1 MVSKLYAGREK
12 DMDFVATAIR
22 SGIVDANLIRERIN
36 KVSGQDAMRDTVQ
49 VRLVPAK
56 IAGMTPT

>member
-1 MVSKLYAGREK
+1 
-12 DMDFVATAIR
+12 MDFVATAIR

-49 VRLVPAK
+49 ARLERLL
-56 IAGMTPT
+56 